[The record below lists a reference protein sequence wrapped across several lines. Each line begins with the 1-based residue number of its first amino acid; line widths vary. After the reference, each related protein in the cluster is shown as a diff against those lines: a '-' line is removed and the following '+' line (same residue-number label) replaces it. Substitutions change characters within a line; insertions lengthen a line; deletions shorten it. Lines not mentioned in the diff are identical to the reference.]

1 MADTTTPIPHSQRAA
16 LLADRLAD
24 ALAATLADSEWR
36 DALAAQGQ
44 LHALLAVGEAI
55 HAQTKMLRELLDPLG
70 DQVGRLE
77 QRVVEADFV
86 DEPTCE
92 HGVPLADG
100 FDCELCD
107 DHAEQRAAVERGY

>member
-24 ALAATLADSEWR
+24 ALAATLDLPDSEWR

-70 DQVGRLE
+70 DLVDAVTVIAVR
-77 QRVVEADFV
+77 AD
-86 DEPTCE
+86 
-92 HGVPLADG
+92 ADG
-100 FDCELCD
+100 PIVVTGPEPDPGQLIIDDFD
-107 DHAEQRAAVERGY
+107 EQVD